1 MMQID
6 DPLDDRHTQTGAAA
20 RGTRLIANDK
30 RIKQRFPDRC
40 RDPGPVIRHSQA
52 DAPLLF
58 P

>member
-30 RIKQRFPDRC
+30 RIKQRFPDRVKAQT
-40 RDPGPVIRHSQA
+40 RRFPVRYISPP
-52 DAPLLF
+52 DTL
-58 P
+58 